1 MGDRIAP
8 MRTEDQIMA
17 RINELHGKLKTLADD
32 PRRHKRGLPGHKGA
46 LNIRRIREIEGAI
59 SELEWVI
66 AGSRK

>member
-1 MGDRIAP
+1 
-8 MRTEDQIMA
+8 MA